1 MSEAKWHL
9 NRAGIFNYWY
19 YDETYFDFSDG
30 KMLLR
35 GSNGSGKSVTTASL
49 LPMLLDGKT
58 NPTRL
63 DPFGSGARK
72 IEDYLLG
79 EKDISTYEERT
90 GYLMLEYKSAGMEKY
105 ITTGIGIQARR
116 DNKPTKWYFV
126 ITDGRRIGTDIE
138 LLKKEGDSKR
148 PLSRKQLENVV
159 AGGGFV
165 VQTRREYA
173 ELVNRFLFGF
183 ETMDAFED
191 MVNLLVELRKPKLS
205 KDFTP
210 TVIYSL
216 LEDAL
221 PPLKDDTL
229 HSVSDSLENIDVAQ
243 GQLLQAKQEFDL
255 LKRLG
260 DVYSKYHQAV
270 LAKVADKWLYVEAKL
285 AQKKSDLMET
295 EREQESL
302 TSQKEEIERDL
313 HVIRNRLVILNEEES
328 SLKQHNV
335 FMLGKERKNL
345 EELESRLTRER
356 TDAEDQLGR
365 KKRDL
370 TSQQVAL
377 EALVMQLETT
387 QKDIRE
393 LQEELEDH
401 AQGSGFKAH
410 ETLNEDYARML
421 GEMDFSYWSKE
432 ARDHLLLLTDIR
444 AKIVEQDRLL
454 AALVVSSRKVGE
466 CEKARDTELIQEKDW
481 LRIFDV
487 EMEKIEMSLL
497 SWKEGSIFP
506 ISDLEWQEVLQ
517 RLHLLYDETPSL
529 YLALEPIRKALDRF
543 KGELELKKVDLNY
556 KMEMQQGLLVETRR
570 ELESWQQ
577 TEIPEPERES
587 ALNEE
592 RRELEAAGERVW
604 SFYELVDFHEHVPQ
618 DVRNRMEGALNQ
630 AGIMDA
636 LVSEKPLK
644 LKANRQIIANPVLL
658 SQTLEDFLYPVEIVD
673 GISSAYVAAVLQ
685 SIEVDSDVAQSAT
698 VIASDG
704 NYRIGILD
712 GTSLPMYEAMYVGRE
727 NRERYRQSQIEKLEA
742 AIVVIEQEKLALQ
755 NSIQQIEE
763 RVEAGNSAL
772 LRLPVDTNL
781 VVADREIKAT
791 RTRLQEFEVRLETLK
806 QELVEQKEAHSIIE
820 LELNQW
826 KKEYGLKVT
835 EADILDS
842 MKSANDYIGALG
854 DLQDNSRNV
863 RHTERNIVDSELRL
877 DGIREEI
884 DEKEMVLSDR
894 SRQLEKVLDSLAS
907 IRAQLELEGEH
918 EILARIDS
926 CLKEKTTLTAEEMS
940 LRNKHPY
947 ILADLRTADQLLA
960 KLQTENHFYGQITV
974 SWERLFKLE
983 YARYEDGESAD
994 WSALA
999 LYYQERFKEDGT
1011 VNTRKR
1017 LANLT
1022 VELMQDLSKYSPT
1035 LQESVMLPV
1044 ENWMEEAFPD
1054 DLQMMI
1060 TEWRE
1065 YSVRQLLD
1073 VADEQNRRAS
1083 IFAVIEELQL
1093 YISEQEGYL
1102 KAEDHKL
1109 FEEILLHSIGN
1120 VLRQLINRA
1129 EKWAIQMN
1137 QILKRQE
1144 NSSGL
1149 SLSIE
1154 WRARAAEQEG
1164 ELHTKDLVELL
1175 RRGPQTL
1182 SEAEVERMIQHFRS
1196 KIDYAK
1202 VVMEKDEEIQTLHD
1216 VMKYVLDY
1224 RKWFEFKLS
1233 YKKENEP
1240 KRELSNTKFYQFSG
1254 GEKAISMYLPL
1265 FTAVYSRYQD
1275 AENMA
1280 PYIIALDEAF
1290 AGIDELNIAE
1300 LFKAT
1305 EELGFDYI
1313 LNSQSLWG
1321 DYATVQ
1327 DLNIYQLIRPKNA
1340 NFVTYLAYHWNGN
1353 KRVQIG
1359 EEVDESEAVR

>member
-1 MSEAKWHL
+1 M
-9 NRAGIFNYWY
+9 
-19 YDETYFDFSDG
+19 
-30 KMLLR
+30 
-35 GSNGSGKSVTTASL
+35 
-49 LPMLLDGKT
+49 
-58 NPTRL
+58 
-63 DPFGSGARK
+63 
-72 IEDYLLG
+72 
-79 EKDISTYEERT
+79 
-90 GYLMLEYKSAGMEKY
+90 
-105 ITTGIGIQARR
+105 
-116 DNKPTKWYFV
+116 
-126 ITDGRRIGTDIE
+126 
-138 LLKKEGDSKR
+138 
-148 PLSRKQLENVV
+148 

-243 GQLLQAKQEFDL
+243 GQLQQAKQEFEL

-260 DVYSKYHQAV
+260 DVYSKYHRAV
-270 LAKVADKWLYVEAKL
+270 LAKIADKWLYVEEKL
-285 AQKKSDLMET
+285 AQKKSDLIET
-295 EREQESL
+295 EREQNSL
-302 TSQKEEIERDL
+302 SRQKEEMEREL

-345 EELESRLTRER
+345 EELESRLKKELA
-356 TDAEDQLGR
+356 DVEDQLSR

-370 TSQQVAL
+370 TAQQVAS
-377 EALVMQLETT
+377 EALVMQLEMT

-401 AQGSGFKAH
+401 AQGSCFKAH
-410 ETLNEDYARML
+410 ETLNEDYARLL
-421 GEMDFSYWSKE
+421 GEMDFSYWSKG

-444 AKIVEQDRLL
+444 AKIVEQDRLME
-454 AALVVSSRKVGE
+454 ALVVSSRKVGE
-466 CEKARDTELIQEKDW
+466 CEKARDTEQIQEKDW

-487 EMEKIEMSLL
+487 EMEKIETSLL
-497 SWKEGSIFP
+497 GWKEESIFP
-506 ISDLEWQEVLQ
+506 ISDSEWQEVLQ
-517 RLHLLYDETPSL
+517 RLHLLYDETPSF

-543 KGELELKKVDLNY
+543 KGELELRKVDLNY
-556 KMEMQQGLLVETRR
+556 KMEMKQRWLVETTR

-577 TEIPEPERES
+577 TEIPEPGREP

-592 RRELEAAGERVW
+592 RRELELAGERVW

-636 LVSEKPLK
+636 LVSEKPLQ
-644 LKANRQIIANPVLL
+644 LKANKQIIANPVLL
-658 SQTLEDFLYPVEIVD
+658 SQTLEDFLYPVEMV
-673 GISSAYVAAVLQ
+673 GINSEHVAAVLQ
-685 SIEVDSDVAQSAT
+685 SIEVDSDLAQSTT

-704 NYRIGILD
+704 SYRIGILD

-742 AIVVIEQEKLALQ
+742 VIVTIEQEKVALQ
-755 NSIQQIEE
+755 HSIQHIEE
-763 RVEAGNSAL
+763 RIEMGNSEL

-781 VVADREIKAT
+781 MVADKEIKAT
-791 RTRLQEFEVRLETLK
+791 RARLREFEARLEALK
-806 QELVEQKEAHSIIE
+806 QELAEQKETHSIIE
-820 LELNQW
+820 LELNAW
-826 KKEYGLKVT
+826 RKEYGLKMT
-835 EADILDS
+835 EVDILDS

-854 DLQDNSRNV
+854 DLQDNSRNL

-877 DGIREEI
+877 DGLREEVE
-884 DEKEMVLSDR
+884 EKKLMLADR
-894 SRQLEKVLDSLAS
+894 LQQLEKVVDSLAS
-907 IRAQLELEGEH
+907 IRAQLQLEGEQ

-926 CLKEKTTLTAEEMS
+926 CLKEKTVLAAEEVR

-974 SWERLFKLE
+974 SWKRLFKQE
-983 YARYEDGESAD
+983 YVRYEDGEGAD
-994 WSALA
+994 WSSLA
-999 LYYQERFKEDGT
+999 LYYQERFKEDGA
-1011 VNTRKR
+1011 VSTRKR
-1017 LANLT
+1017 LASLT

-1035 LQESVMLPV
+1035 LQESVMLPM
-1044 ENWMEEAFPD
+1044 ENWMEEAFSD
-1054 DLQMMI
+1054 DLQMMV

-1083 IFAVIEELQL
+1083 IFAVIEELQM

-1154 WRARAAEQEG
+1154 WRAKAADQEA

-1182 SEAEVERMIQHFRS
+1182 SEEEVERMIQHFRS